1 MTRRLTLLQLL
12 VAMLLPACDASRT
25 VSTTNGIQG
34 QVLIGPM
41 CPGPA
46 VQAGTPC
53 PDQLFQATMTVL
65 DLKGEKVTQFQTDAE
80 GRFRVPLDPGTYALV
95 PESSGGIPWALQQ
108 TVTVTSEQFTP
119 VTVTYNSGIQ

>member
-1 MTRRLTLLQLL
+1 
-12 VAMLLPACDASRT
+12 
-25 VSTTNGIQG
+25 
-34 QVLIGPM
+34 M

-53 PDQLFQATMTVL
+53 PDQPFQATITIL
-65 DLKGEKVTQFQTDAE
+65 GSNGEKVRQFQTDAE